1 MNFKSASK
9 YRTNVTDHLTNN
21 LRIRSE
27 IEIDNSCN
35 QYNDH
40 GLVKSLKIPKWSS
53 ESINRRTDN
62 TMDRRKR
69 TKGQTTIYKTL
80 HKNKRSN
87 ITNPTKNAGAPE
99 G

>member
-1 MNFKSASK
+1 MNFKSAPK

-40 GLVKSLKIPKWSS
+40 GLVKSLKIPK
-53 ESINRRTDN
+53 
-62 TMDRRKR
+62 
-69 TKGQTTIYKTL
+69 
-80 HKNKRSN
+80 
-87 ITNPTKNAGAPE
+87 
-99 G
+99 

>member
-1 MNFKSASK
+1 MNFKSAPK

-40 GLVKSLKIPKWSS
+40 RLVKSLKIPK
-53 ESINRRTDN
+53 
-62 TMDRRKR
+62 
-69 TKGQTTIYKTL
+69 
-80 HKNKRSN
+80 
-87 ITNPTKNAGAPE
+87 
-99 G
+99 